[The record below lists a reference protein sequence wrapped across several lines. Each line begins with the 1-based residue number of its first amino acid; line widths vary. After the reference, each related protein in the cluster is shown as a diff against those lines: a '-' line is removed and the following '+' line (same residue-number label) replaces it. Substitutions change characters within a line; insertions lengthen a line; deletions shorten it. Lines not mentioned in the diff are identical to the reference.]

1 MSEAGNRPWLSLY
14 PTGLSGDLPAS
25 CDSLLSLWRAR
36 MRKRPDDRA
45 VIYFDRVFTTRE
57 LDELS
62 DALAVMLRERGVG
75 RGDRVGIH
83 LQNVPFYPLLLLALW
98 KLGASPLLLNPM
110 YFGRELRH
118 IAGDAQPVGIIAT
131 DADVDRIRSDLSDL
145 PVRWIFS
152 VDERNFQSLDDAR
165 VFRTDQVHR
174 KSTDGDL
181 LDLLH
186 RYRGRKPEAVELG
199 RNDLAFLTY
208 TSGTSGPSKGALNS
222 HGNVLAVLVSLARFV
237 SISESDVIYALAP
250 IFHITGAVALATMA
264 LMEGGTLVL
273 SGRFNAEVALEA
285 MRDHKVTFTTG
296 AITAYI
302 AMMNH
307 PGATRESFASI
318 RTLYSGGAPVA
329 PSIVEEFEKR
339 FGHYIHNAYGMT
351 ETTNGVIAV
360 PPGKR
365 APVDGAS
372 GTLSVGVPLPGLQVE
387 IRDGAGKALACGNEG
402 ELVMSG
408 PQIVSGYWRNHDATA
423 AAVPDGWLH
432 SGDAAVM
439 DPQGWVYL
447 VDRMKDQINVSGY
460 KVWPR
465 EVEDCLYE
473 HPAVLE
479 VGVVGMPDRY
489 QGESVAAFV
498 SLRPGAKPTESE
510 LVAFVRERLA
520 AYKVPRRVLFM
531 DALPKTQ
538 TGKIRRTE
546 LRQKVEQR

>member
-1 MSEAGNRPWLSLY
+1 MSRAGTHPWLSLY
-14 PTGLSGDLPAS
+14 PAGVSGEFS
-25 CDSLLSLWRAR
+25 VTHESLLDPWRVR
-36 MRKRPDDRA
+36 VRERPDDRA
-45 VIYFDRVFTTRE
+45 VVYFDRAFSTRE

-62 DALAVMLRERGVG
+62 DALAAMLREQGV
-75 RGDRVGIH
+75 RHGDRVGIH

-110 YFGRELRH
+110 YFERELRH
-118 IAGDAQPVGIIAT
+118 IVSDAEPVGIIAT
-131 DADVDRIRSDLSDL
+131 DADVDRIRRNLSGL
-145 PVRWIFS
+145 PIRWIFS
-152 VDERNFQSLDDAR
+152 IDERDFQSLDDVR
-165 VFRTDQVHR
+165 VFRSGQAHR
-174 KSTDGDL
+174 KSADGDL
-181 LDLLH
+181 LDLM
-186 RYRGRKPEAVELG
+186 RQYRGRKPEAIQLW

-222 HGNVLAVLVSLARFV
+222 HANVLAVVASLASFV
-237 SISESDVIYALAP
+237 SISKSDVIYALAP

-285 MRDHKVTFTTG
+285 IRDHRVTFTTG

-307 PGATRESFASI
+307 PSVSRESFASM
-318 RTLYSGGAPVA
+318 RALYSGGAPVS

-351 ETTNGVIAV
+351 ETTNGVVAV
-360 PPGKR
+360 PPGTR
-365 APVDGAS
+365 APVDKAS

-387 IRDGAGKALACGNEG
+387 IRDASGRPLPYGSEG
-402 ELVMSG
+402 ELAMAG
-408 PQIVSGYWRNHDATA
+408 PQVVNGYWRNRDATA
-423 AAVPDGWLH
+423 TAMPGGWLH

-439 DPQGWVYL
+439 DAQGWIYL
-447 VDRMKDQINVSGY
+447 VDRIKDQINVSGY

-473 HPAVLE
+473 HPSVLE
-479 VGVVGMPDRY
+479 AGVVGMPDGY

-498 SLRPGAKPTESE
+498 SLRPGATATEQE
-510 LVAFVRERLA
+510 LIAFVRERLA

-531 DALPKTQ
+531 DTLPKTQ

-546 LRQKVEQR
+546 LRPKVAP